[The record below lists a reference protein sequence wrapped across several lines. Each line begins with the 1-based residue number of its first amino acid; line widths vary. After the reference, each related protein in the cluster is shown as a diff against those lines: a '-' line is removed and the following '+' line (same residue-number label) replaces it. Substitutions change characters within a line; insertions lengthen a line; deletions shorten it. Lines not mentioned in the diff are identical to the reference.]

1 MNNHTTN
8 QSDPQSITRNPTPD
22 TRYPTSPRLSI
33 LIPNYNNGRE
43 SAKDG
48 QIDLMGDLLQ
58 SLHETLADDPTP
70 LEIIVHDDGST
81 DDSLH
86 TLRQWSQK
94 TWRGG
99 QPFLKLIEAPHCGIL
114 AVTANKLV
122 AASQGEILVRL
133 DGDIVVLTPNWAQK
147 LCAIFDAAPAR
158 LGVIGPKQLGM
169 TGAIH
174 AFGDWLLHPK
184 GYHHIAMGLPRESVT
199 EPIECDHVMGC
210 FYCCKREVHDRI
222 GGYDESIL
230 RGQTID
236 FGLRARQAGYF
247 CIAVPQIEFIHRHGT
262 RKSRATRADTPEGV
276 AYTLDVFEKKWGF
289 NRLAPDLDFV
299 REKFRGSDLLW
310 NPRIF
315 APGSDPALGSIS
327 SDGALSRP
335 GVGRF
340 TGRPIE
346 PLTIQN
352 SEWSRYTADPNFK
365 AFVDFQV
372 AVTNQVVSQI
382 TRPRRVL
389 LIDGNCGLLAHLL
402 ARLGLNVTAVN
413 TDPRKIALAQQCVKN
428 QTYPASADKP
438 QFMLQQN
445 PRRLPF
451 DDRQF
456 DLLLAY
462 HVLERHPNP
471 VGLLKELRR
480 VSTDSAMLTVIT
492 PRRRADR
499 VQDDRYLP
507 HELAGQIHAVGG
519 WQMCN
524 DPNGT
529 NAQQPLIA
537 IARRQVIAATSSP
550 DRAEAA

>member
-1 MNNHTTN
+1 MSNPPNNLA
-8 QSDPQSITRNPTPD
+8 SDNSARNPTPE
-22 TRYPTSPRLSI
+22 TRHPTSPRLSI

-48 QIDLMGDLLQ
+48 KIDLIGDLLQ

-99 QPFLKLIEAPHCGIL
+99 QPFLKLIEAEHCGVL

-122 AASQGEILVRL
+122 AQSKGEILVRL

-169 TGAIH
+169 SGAIH

-184 GYHHIAMGLPRESVT
+184 GYHHIAMGLPRDAVT

-262 RKSRATRADTPEGV
+262 RKSRPTRADTAEGV

-289 NRLAPDLDFV
+289 SRLAPDLDFV

-310 NPRIF
+310 NARLF
-315 APGSDPALGSIS
+315 APPGSVP
-327 SDGALSRP
+327 SDGALSGP
-335 GVGRF
+335 GGGRF

-346 PLTIQN
+346 PLTIQT
-352 SEWSRYTADPNFK
+352 SEWSRYTTDPNFK

-382 TRPRRVL
+382 ARPQRVL
-389 LIDGNCGLLAHLL
+389 MIDSNCGLIAHLL
-402 ARLGLNVTAVN
+402 ARLGLNVTA
-413 TDPRKIALAQQCVKN
+413 TDTDSCKIALAQQCVKN
-428 QTYPASADKP
+428 QTYPAGTDKP
-438 QFMLQQN
+438 QFVHQDD
-445 PRRLPF
+445 RRKLPF
-451 DDRQF
+451 EDCRF

-462 HVLERHPNP
+462 HVLERHANP

-519 WQMCN
+519 WQVCN
-524 DPNGT
+524 DLNGT

-537 IARRQVIAATSSP
+537 IARRQVIAATSP
-550 DRAEAA
+550 KDRAEAA